1 MIINDNVNLQSDFS
15 TVLNTNPWFNLD
27 IQPVKIMKK
36 QPIIAT
42 Q

>member
-1 MIINDNVNLQSDFS
+1 MTMLIYSQIFP
-15 TVLNTNPWFNLD
+15 VLITNPWFNLD